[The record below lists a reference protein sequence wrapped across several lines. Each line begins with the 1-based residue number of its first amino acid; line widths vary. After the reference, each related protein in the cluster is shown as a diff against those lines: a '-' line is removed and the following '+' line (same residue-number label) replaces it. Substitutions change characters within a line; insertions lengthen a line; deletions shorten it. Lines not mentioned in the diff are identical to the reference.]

1 VPTNGFLKD
10 FNSLRASRQLDAVQ
24 IVKLS
29 DIDIRLILGRR
40 PMSLFKRQ
48 VWAVLLPVS
57 VALAVAWGSAVWLY
71 SAALEARAAA
81 PLQTAVDTLAGG
93 NLPINAE
100 LLRRLSA
107 LQGAQYLVLDAGGAP
122 VLATWSERP
131 TALLAPAVPEGTHV
145 RDIAGT
151 PWVVVSRRLRGF
163 DSRYARLIAAASL
176 ADTRTA
182 AARAAGALA
191 AVLLVSLGVLGL
203 IMRRLVRGVTAPLQQ
218 LAGAAQA
225 LAAGQRDVRFEAQ
238 RDDEVGQL
246 ARVLNDMSVR
256 LGDYESRLAARS
268 RDAALGELSARVAH
282 EIRNPLTGIK
292 MHLQLLAEA
301 AGAERPRLEQL
312 LSEVRRLELI
322 VNATLVLGRDA
333 EPQRAALDLAALA
346 GEVVEL
352 MRPAFQHRHV
362 ELDAAPSGPVEAL
375 ADAGQLRQALLNL
388 LVNAA
393 DALPDGGRIRVT
405 AAADAQRARLIV
417 EDSGPGLGTASAADK
432 PLGLGIG
439 LPLCRDIAAR
449 HGGALHEG
457 RSATLGGARME
468 LEIPLRT

>member
-1 VPTNGFLKD
+1 MGLLHRQ
-10 FNSLRASRQLDAVQ
+10 LRA
-24 IVKLS
+24 I
-29 DIDIRLILGRR
+29 
-40 PMSLFKRQ
+40 
-48 VWAVLLPVS
+48 LLPTAI
-57 VALAVAWGSAVWLY
+57 ALAVAWGSAVWLY

-81 PLQTAVDTLAGG
+81 PLQIAVDTLAGG

-107 LQGAQYLVLDAGGAP
+107 LQGAQYLVLDARGEP
-122 VLATWSERP
+122 VLSTWTHQPLE
-131 TALLAPAVPEGTHV
+131 LLAAGVPEGTQV
-145 RDIAGT
+145 RDVAGA
-151 PWVVVSRRLRGF
+151 PWVAVSRDLRSI
-163 DSRYARLIAAASL
+163 DPRYARLIAATSL

-182 AARAAGALA
+182 AARAAAALA
-191 AVLLVSLGVLGL
+191 GVLAVSLLVLGL
-203 IMRRLVRGVTAPLQQ
+203 ILRWLVRGVTAPLQQ

-333 EPQRAALDLAALA
+333 EPQRTLLDLAALA

-352 MRPAFQHRHV
+352 MRPAFEHRHV
-362 ELDAAPSGPVEAL
+362 KLDAAPGGTVDVH

-393 DALPDGGRIRVT
+393 DALPDGGRIQVT
-405 AAADAQRARLIV
+405 ATADARLARLIV
-417 EDSGPGLGTASAADK
+417 EDSGPGIDRAGSVDK

-449 HGGALHEG
+449 HGGALREG
-457 RSATLGGARME
+457 RSVALGGARME
-468 LEIPLRT
+468 LEIPLKP